1 MDKKL
6 AHLDAKN
13 GYLESEAGLLRKEV
27 TQLEEQKH
35 KNRWRDLRL
44 APLMPCARS
53 SSDAAAAEESKASDK
68 PAPSLFPFEIPGAP
82 CPLHPP
88 PSIFVRLE
96 PILSSLTHFHQ
107 MFSSSRRSTVKSGKI
122 LLSSAT

>member
-13 GYLESEAGLLRKEV
+13 GYLESEAGLLRQEV

-88 PSIFVRLE
+88 
-96 PILSSLTHFHQ
+96 SSLTHLHQ
-107 MFSSSRRSTVKSGKI
+107 MFSSSRRSTIKSGML